1 MALKKKVQISDNLFL
16 NIAIGIT
23 GICLLGFIYSFS
35 QNAANDG
42 VPVNVTFQNPEDLT
56 LAVDIYEKKPIKN
69 ITVEVL
75 NGCGVNGLAAKA
87 TDFFRF
93 KQIDVLKSDNA
104 DRYDYLKTQIISR
117 NENINSL
124 KAVANCFNLSTSD
137 TNHILIN
144 PDESLG
150 VDVTI
155 ILGKD
160 INTFEEI
167 TAFLA
172 NY

>member
-1 MALKKKVQISDNLFL
+1 MALKKKVQISDNVFL

-23 GICLLGFIYSFS
+23 GICLIGFIYSFS
-35 QNAANDG
+35 QNAASDG
-42 VPVNVTFQNPEDLT
+42 VPVNVTFQNSEDLT

-75 NGCGVNGLAAKA
+75 NGCGINGLAAKA
-87 TDFFRF
+87 TDFLRF

-117 NENINSL
+117 NENTNSL
-124 KAVANCFNLSTSD
+124 KAVANCFNLSTGD
-137 TNHILIN
+137 TNHIQIN

-160 INTFEEI
+160 INTFEDI
-167 TAFLA
+167 TAFLS

>member
-35 QNAANDG
+35 QNAASDG
-42 VPVNVTFQNPEDLT
+42 VPVNVTFQNSEDLT

-75 NGCGVNGLAAKA
+75 NGCGINGLAAKA

-104 DRYDYLKTQIISR
+104 DRYDYLK
-117 NENINSL
+117 NSD
-124 KAVANCFNLSTSD
+124 NQ
-137 TNHILIN
+137 
-144 PDESLG
+144 
-150 VDVTI
+150 
-155 ILGKD
+155 
-160 INTFEEI
+160 
-167 TAFLA
+167 
-172 NY
+172 